1 MIDFGTQNP
10 YPVLVKTADTIQQ
23 FFGAI
28 KDICDSISRK
38 EIEEAV
44 DVLFQAWKNEK
55 TIFIIGNGGSAST
68 ATHFAADLVQCTL
81 SPHTKRVKAVSLFDN
96 VPLTSAL
103 VNDRGW
109 DAVYLEQ
116 LKTFAVKGDV
126 CIGISVHGGAGKD
139 KAGAWS
145 QNLLQGLQYVKDLG
159 GKTIGLIG
167 FDGGAMKGLVD
178 VPIVV
183 PANSTPLV
191 EGFHVVLHHLIASS
205 LKQRIEQEVGIS
217 SPRA

>member
-10 YPVLVKTADTIQQ
+10 YPVLVKTIDTIQQ

-28 KDICDSISRK
+28 KDICDSISLK

-44 DVLFQAWKNEK
+44 DVLFDAWKNEK

-116 LKTFAVKGDV
+116 LKTFAVEGDV

-145 QNLLQGLQYVKDLG
+145 QNLLQGLQYVNDLG

-167 FDGGAMKGLVD
+167 FDGGAMKGLVH

-191 EGFHVVLHHLIASS
+191 EGFHVVLHHLLASS
-205 LKQRIEQEVGIS
+205 LKQRIEQEAGIS